1 MSSTF
6 SKILLWIKLLYF
18 LMQILDYTQLNS
30 IEFELSYIINQ

>member
-18 LMQILDYTQLNS
+18 FMQILDYTQLNS